1 MSKFIMP
8 AIKAQSRGRK
18 SQTFYFRDLEGKV
31 YKVNSIRR
39 FSELTEIPM
48 KSFYALTSGR
58 AATLYGLTLVP
69 EDTEF
74 KEDTIIIEVNSDTE

>member
-8 AIKAQSRGRK
+8 AMKAQSRGRK
-18 SQTFYFRDLEGKV
+18 SQTFFFRDLEERV

-69 EDTEF
+69 EDEKLVEGTV
-74 KEDTIIIEVNSDTE
+74 IIEVNSDTE

>member
-8 AIKAQSRGRK
+8 AMKPQSRGRK
-18 SQTFYFRDLEGKV
+18 AQTFHFRDLEGKV
-31 YKVNSIRR
+31 YEVNSIRR

-58 AATLYGLTLVP
+58 SATLYGLTMVGSDEKIP
-69 EDTEF
+69 DDVIVVNADTE
-74 KEDTIIIEVNSDTE
+74 